1 MYCTLYCLAGR
12 PWFFGPSFCMVA
24 ATLVSAVHSTTPP
37 VGYYTWPTYVFTVQC
52 VLRSSLLLT
61 SNLFRLGWLLPHTR
75 SIFGIFK
82 VFLCLV
88 VWPHPPWF
96 CTPRLGCGRVALQY
110 WCSPDS
116 LTFCIGYTCWLMPHA
131 LLMLL
136 LPWGWWYEMVV
147 LYYLSEQYITM

>member
-1 MYCTLYCLAGR
+1 MWCSVGLTYCRSLFRMCSVRVFLPILLYSTVVCIVHYTVWRVGLDSLAR
-12 PWFFGPSFCMVA
+12 HSVWSRQPWSP
-24 ATLVSAVHSTTPP
+24 LVHSTTPP
-37 VGYYTWPTYVFTVQC
+37 VGYHTWPTYVFTVQC

-110 WCSPDS
+110 CCSPDS
-116 LTFCIGYTCWLMPHA
+116 LTFCIGYTC
-131 LLMLL
+131 
-136 LPWGWWYEMVV
+136 
-147 LYYLSEQYITM
+147 